1 MSQIIPPPFKIEFPE
16 QVALSDQIAGNRSDV
31 AASEKA
37 VSLVNNKVNWT
48 NIEMSKLA
56 KVHSG
61 ADTPTS
67 DIGKDGDVF
76 MVY

>member
-1 MSQIIPPPFKIEFPE
+1 MSQIIPPPFKIDFPE

-37 VSLVNNKVNWT
+37 VSLVNSKVNNT
-48 NIEMSKLA
+48 NKDISKLA
-56 KVHSG
+56 TVHRG
-61 ADTPTS
+61 TQTPTS
-67 DIGKDGDVF
+67 GIGKNGDVF